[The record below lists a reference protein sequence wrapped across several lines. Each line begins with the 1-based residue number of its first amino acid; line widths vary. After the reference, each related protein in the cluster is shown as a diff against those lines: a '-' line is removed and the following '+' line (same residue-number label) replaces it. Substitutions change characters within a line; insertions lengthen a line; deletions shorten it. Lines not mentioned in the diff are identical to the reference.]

1 VGRELNSRTRTKK
14 VPDPVPSLPHSVQ
27 AERAVLGAIIL
38 DGRVPNTT
46 LRMVSEHIGALD
58 FFHDSHQK
66 IFRRLV
72 AMSEAGVPV
81 DLVTMTDDL
90 FRNRELD
97 AAGGA
102 AYIAEL
108 IDGVPRLSNVEHY
121 ARIVR
126 EKSSLRQCARM
137 GQTITQ
143 AALQRDATT
152 EMLHAQIRNFLGSTT
167 MRSKIG
173 LRTVTGD
180 ELLLAEFKPR
190 EMLLDPILST
200 QSLAMIYSKRG
211 TGKTFFGLAMAHA
224 IATGG
229 KFLNWIAPKPRRVL
243 FVDGELPGVTL
254 QTRLA
259 AIVKC
264 SEQNPYSLGT
274 LENLRFITPDVLAGP
289 IPDLATREGQVQIE
303 ALLEGTELLILDN
316 LSALCRCGK
325 ENEGE
330 AWLPMQEWALRLRQQ
345 GVSVL
350 FKHHAG
356 KSGAQ
361 RGTSRREDVLD
372 LVIVLRHPSD
382 YSQHEGLRC
391 EVHFE
396 KCRALLGESA
406 KPFEIH
412 LETDPT
418 GALVWTTRTV
428 ENAIETRAAELFA
441 DGLSVRD
448 VAEELSISKSKA
460 HRLKTR
466 SKNV

>member
-1 VGRELNSRTRTKK
+1 MRIA
-14 VPDPVPSLPHSVQ
+14 DPVPLLPHNIESEQ
-27 AERAVLGAIIL
+27 AVLGAIIL
-38 DGRVPNTT
+38 DGRSPNMT
-46 LRMVSEHIGALD
+46 LRLVAEHISALD
-58 FFHDSHQK
+58 FFRDSHQM
-66 IFRRLV
+66 IFRRIV
-72 AMSEAGVPV
+72 SMSEVGVPV
-81 DLVTMTDDL
+81 DLVTLIEDL
-90 FRNRELD
+90 THNSELD

-102 AYIAEL
+102 AYIAQL
-108 IDGVPRLSNVEHY
+108 IDGVPHLSNVEHY

-126 EKSSLRQCARM
+126 EKSVLRQCAQM
-137 GQTITQ
+137 GQAITR
-143 AALQRDATT
+143 AALQRDATA
-152 EMLHAQIRNFLGSTT
+152 EVLRGQVQNFLGSTT
-167 MRSKIG
+167 MRP
-173 LRTVTGD
+173 RTELHPVTGD
-180 ELLLAEFKPR
+180 ELLKTEFKPR

-211 TGKTFFGLAMAHA
+211 TGKTFFGLAMALA
-224 IATGG
+224 ISTGG
-229 KFLNWIAPKPRRVL
+229 TFLNWIAPKPRPVL
-243 FVDGELPGVTL
+243 FVDGELPGITL

-264 SEQNPYSLGT
+264 SEQNPYSLRT
-274 LENLRFITPDVLAGP
+274 LENLRFITPDLLAGP
-289 IPDLATREGQVQIE
+289 MPDLATRSGQLQIE

-316 LSALCRCGK
+316 LSALCRSGK

-406 KPFEIH
+406 KPFEIR
-412 LETDPT
+412 LETDSV

-428 ENAIETRAAELFA
+428 EDAIGSRAAELFA
-441 DGLSVRD
+441 DGLTVRD
-448 VAEELSISKSKA
+448 VAEELGISKSKA
-460 HRLKTR
+460 HRLKVR
-466 SKNV
+466 SKII